1 MPPKKAASNA
11 PSKKAENKKKDKV
24 IEVSE
29 FNNTNPLN
37 ILIKVRVFNGEVH
50 INKRSY
56 LNLCCLG
63 QNVRPEEQEGHEAT
77 EVHSAS
83 GKASEVGRRSK
94 EQKEVGIYFV
104 IRVDPACTGHG

>member
-37 ILIKVRVFNGEVH
+37 ILIKVRVFNGEV
-50 INKRSY
+50 Y
-56 LNLCCLG
+56 
-63 QNVRPEEQEGHEAT
+63 
-77 EVHSAS
+77 
-83 GKASEVGRRSK
+83 
-94 EQKEVGIYFV
+94 
-104 IRVDPACTGHG
+104 IRVGEDTFKK